1 MPIREVLSCLV
12 AGERLSPALADSF
25 FDDLF
30 AGRLDHAQIA
40 AALALMQTRGVTCD
54 ELVAGALAMRAHVTP
69 IPDTDSLSGV
79 VLDTCGTG
87 GAPKTFNISTLAA
100 IVTAAAAPPDSP
112 HPVRVAKHGNRS
124 RTGRG
129 SAELLASLGVNIDA
143 PPALQSRCL
152 REVGVCFCFAV
163 NHHPAAK
170 HAAPAR
176 ASLGFPTIFNLLG
189 PLTNPARAT
198 HQLLGIYSPALVP
211 LMGEALARLGSS
223 RAWVVHGEGQMDE
236 ISTLGLTNVA
246 SVADAN
252 VTHRT
257 IDPAQLGLATPTR
270 DSLLAEDLE
279 HAVRIARD
287 VLAASPGP
295 CHDIVCLNAA
305 GALVVAGAA
314 SDLAQGYTMAHEAVS
329 SGAATRVLT
338 LLARLSHETP
348 QI

>member
-1 MPIREVLSCLV
+1 M
-12 AGERLSPALADSF
+12 
-25 FDDLF
+25 
-30 AGRLDHAQIA
+30 
-40 AALALMQTRGVTCD
+40 
-54 ELVAGALAMRAHVTP
+54 
-69 IPDTDSLSGV
+69 
-79 VLDTCGTG
+79 
-87 GAPKTFNISTLAA
+87 
-100 IVTAAAAPPDSP
+100 
-112 HPVRVAKHGNRS
+112 
-124 RTGRG
+124 
-129 SAELLASLGVNIDA
+129 
-143 PPALQSRCL
+143 
-152 REVGVCFCFAV
+152 
-163 NHHPAAK
+163 NHHPTAK

-236 ISTLGLTNVA
+236 ISSLGLTNVA
-246 SVADAN
+246 SVAEGN

-270 DSLLAEDLE
+270 DSLLADDLE
-279 HAVRIARD
+279 HAVRIARE

-295 CHDIVCLNAA
+295 CLDIVCLNAA

-314 SDLAQGYTMAHEAVS
+314 SDLAQGYSMAREAVS
-329 SGAATRVLT
+329 SGAAPRVLT

-348 QI
+348 KT